1 MESILL
7 VEDKFE
13 LREMLT
19 KALQR
24 MQYAV
29 LATGTAEEAMA
40 SLRKQHFSAVLT
52 DLKLPSGTGM
62 DVLRTAVDADPAL
75 PVVIMT
81 AYGSIAEAVSA
92 MRDGAYDFIQKP
104 IDLEHL
110 KHLLARAMER
120 NQLMRENIVLKEEYA
135 RRFGFPR
142 IVGDHP
148 SMKSVAKEMQRIAT
162 TDATVLLLGESGT
175 GKELFARAIH
185 QLSPRAA
192 KPYIALNCAALPES
206 LIENELFG
214 HERGAFTG
222 ADTRRAGKFELANGG
237 TVFLDEIGELPV
249 GVQGKLLRV
258 IEDKMVQRLGS
269 SADLKVDIRLIA
281 ATNRD
286 LEQAVKEGGFRS
298 DLYYRLA
305 VIPLRI
311 PNLRERG
318 GDVLVLAEYFL
329 DRFQRELRKPHL
341 ALSAGAKAALKSHD
355 WPGNVRELQNVIE
368 RAAILNDRELTPKDL
383 GMPVERSSAAAAAAD
398 SSAAS
403 ERDQLES
410 VLRECKWNKNTAAEK
425 LGISYKTL
433 LSKIHSYGLD

>member
-29 LATGTAEEAMA
+29 LSTGTAEEAMA
-40 SLRKQHFSAVLT
+40 ALRKQHFSAVLT
-52 DLKLPSGTGM
+52 DLKLPS
-62 DVLRTAVDADPAL
+62 A
-75 PVVIMT
+75 
-81 AYGSIAEAVSA
+81 
-92 MRDGAYDFIQKP
+92 
-104 IDLEHL
+104 
-110 KHLLARAMER
+110 
-120 NQLMRENIVLKEEYA
+120 
-135 RRFGFPR
+135 
-142 IVGDHP
+142 
-148 SMKSVAKEMQRIAT
+148 
-162 TDATVLLLGESGT
+162 T

-185 QLSPRAA
+185 QISPRAT

-237 TVFLDEIGELPV
+237 TVFLDEIGELPLA
-249 GVQGKLLRV
+249 VQGKLLRV

-286 LEQAVKEGGFRS
+286 LEQAVEANEFRS

-311 PNLRERG
+311 SSLRARG
-318 GDVLVLAEYFL
+318 DDVLVLADYFL
-329 DRFQRELRKPHL
+329 DRFQRE
-341 ALSAGAKAALKSHD
+341 
-355 WPGNVRELQNVIE
+355 W
-368 RAAILNDRELTPKDL
+368 
-383 GMPVERSSAAAAAAD
+383 
-398 SSAAS
+398 
-403 ERDQLES
+403 
-410 VLRECKWNKNTAAEK
+410 
-425 LGISYKTL
+425 
-433 LSKIHSYGLD
+433 

>member
-1 MESILL
+1 
-7 VEDKFE
+7 
-13 LREMLT
+13 
-19 KALQR
+19 
-24 MQYAV
+24 
-29 LATGTAEEAMA
+29 
-40 SLRKQHFSAVLT
+40 
-52 DLKLPSGTGM
+52 M
-62 DVLRTAVDADPAL
+62 DVLRTAVDADPSL

-81 AYGSIAEAVSA
+81 AYGSIAEAVAA

-104 IDLEHL
+104 IDLDHL

-148 SMKSVAKEMQRIAT
+148 SMKTVAGEMQRIAP
-162 TDATVLLLGESGT
+162 TDTTVLLLGESGT

-185 QLSPRAA
+185 QISPRAT

-237 TVFLDEIGELPV
+237 TVFLDEIGELPLA
-249 GVQGKLLRV
+249 VQGKLLRV
-258 IEDKMVQRLGS
+258 IEDKTVQRLGS

-286 LEQAVKEGGFRS
+286 LEQAVKDGGFRS

-311 PNLRERG
+311 PALRERG
-318 GDVLVLAEYFL
+318 DDVLVLAEYFL

-341 ALSAGAKAALKSHD
+341 ALSAAAKAALKSHD
-355 WPGNVRELQNVIE
+355 WPGNVRELQNVME
-368 RAAILNDRELTPKDL
+368 RAAILNDRELAPKDL

-398 SSAAS
+398 SAGAS
-403 ERDQLES
+403 ERDRLES
-410 VLRECKWNKNTAAEK
+410 VLRDCKWNKNAAAET

-433 LSKIHSYGLD
+433 LNKIHAHGLD

>member
-1 MESILL
+1 
-7 VEDKFE
+7 
-13 LREMLT
+13 
-19 KALQR
+19 
-24 MQYAV
+24 
-29 LATGTAEEAMA
+29 
-40 SLRKQHFSAVLT
+40 
-52 DLKLPSGTGM
+52 
-62 DVLRTAVDADPAL
+62 
-75 PVVIMT
+75 
-81 AYGSIAEAVSA
+81 
-92 MRDGAYDFIQKP
+92 
-104 IDLEHL
+104 
-110 KHLLARAMER
+110 
-120 NQLMRENIVLKEEYA
+120 
-135 RRFGFPR
+135 
-142 IVGDHP
+142 
-148 SMKSVAKEMQRIAT
+148 MKSVAKEMQRIAP

-185 QLSPRAA
+185 QLSPRAT

-237 TVFLDEIGELPV
+237 TVFLDEIGELPL

-269 SADLKVDIRLIA
+269 SADLKVDVRLIA

-286 LEQAVKEGGFRS
+286 LEQAVKDNAFRS

-311 PNLRERG
+311 PSLRERG
-318 GDVLVLAEYFL
+318 DDVLVLADYFL

-341 ALSAGAKAALKSHD
+341 ALSAAAKATLKSHS

-368 RAAILNDRELTPKDL
+368 RAAILNDRELSPKDL

-398 SSAAS
+398 SSAPN

-410 VLRECKWNKNTAAEK
+410 VLRECKWNKNAAAEK

-433 LSKIHSYGLD
+433 LNKIHAHGLD